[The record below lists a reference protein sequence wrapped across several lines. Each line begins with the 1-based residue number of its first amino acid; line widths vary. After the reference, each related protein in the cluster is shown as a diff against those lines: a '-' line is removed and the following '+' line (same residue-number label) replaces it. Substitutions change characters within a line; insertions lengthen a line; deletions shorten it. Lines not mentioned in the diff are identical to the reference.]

1 MAAMPKTLGGLE
13 KRYIELDDKI
23 DALKREA
30 KKLETEQN
38 EVLLAIH
45 AACKAQRLES
55 HRGVRFTFSEVET
68 EYAKTEDFK
77 RVIAHVVATGEY
89 DLLSDR
95 VKLTAARERWA
106 QGITVPGVVRVA
118 TREWKARALPKRG
131 A

>member
-13 KRYIELDDKI
+13 KRYVELETRIDD
-23 DALKREA
+23 LKREA
-30 KKLETEQN
+30 KKLEAEQE
-38 EVLLAIH
+38 EVLLAI
-45 AACKAQRLES
+45 ASACKAQRIES
-55 HRGVRFTFSEVET
+55 HRGGRYLFAEVET

-77 RVIAHVVATGEY
+77 RVIAHVVETGEY

-95 VKLTAARERWA
+95 VKVTAARERWA

-118 TREWKARALPKRG
+118 TREWKARALPKRS